1 MNMDPIG
8 GMNVVWLSNEERR
21 EIFLIIDI
29 HGNLFIFQ
37 SNDCSFHSQN
47 KTRILWQNG
56 YDYSMTIGFKSKQ
69 TIYFWLKVLR
79 VAMTDL
85 ILGLLLGLLSQHCVM
100 SL

>member
-1 MNMDPIG
+1 MRR
-8 GMNVVWLSNEERR
+8 EER

-47 KTRILWQNG
+47 KT
-56 YDYSMTIGFKSKQ
+56 KQ
-69 TIYFWLKVLR
+69 EFFDKVGMIIAWPLDSRVNKVIYFWLKVLR

-85 ILGLLLGLLSQHCVM
+85 ISGLILGLVSQHCVM
-100 SL
+100 SLQMAKDEQ

>member
-1 MNMDPIG
+1 MRR
-8 GMNVVWLSNEERR
+8 EER

-47 KTRILWQNG
+47 KT
-56 YDYSMTIGFKSKQ
+56 KQ
-69 TIYFWLKVLR
+69 EQEFFDKMGMIIAWPLDSRVNKVIYFWLKVLR

-85 ILGLLLGLLSQHCVM
+85 ISGLILGLLSQHCLM
-100 SL
+100 SLQMAKDEQ